1 MQATTAIELSG
12 EGTLLWRNCAPV
24 TRVWYQAPW
33 VSLIR
38 GTNKQIQW
46 RSLLSPIAHIPDNSV
61 VLIKT
66 ALLVGTQRCYVI
78 RETCTYNAT
87 RANQFLL
94 GLTPFKPRESEW
106 EKIRHWQTRF
116 QAGTGKLREEVLWAT
131 LWMITF
137 RLRWISGKWEV
148 SAPGFSFPKWFCWG
162 LFNLILEINNW
173 GEQVVI
179 ERRKGKMTLGG
190 CFWGGWVPKPFRI

>member
-1 MQATTAIELSG
+1 MQATTATELSG
-12 EGTLLWRNCAPV
+12 EGTLLWRNCTPV

-46 RSLLSPIAHIPDNSV
+46 SSLLSPTAHIPDNSV

-66 ALLVGTQRCYVI
+66 VLLVGTQRCCVI
-78 RETCTYNAT
+78 GETCSYNAT
-87 RANQFLL
+87 GANQFLL

-116 QAGTGKLREEVLWAT
+116 QAGTRKLGEEVLWAT
-131 LWMITF
+131 LWTITAG
-137 RLRWISGKWEV
+137 LRWISGKWEV
-148 SAPGFSFPKWFCWG
+148 LCSWVFISKMILLRSFQFNPRNKQLRRASGDWKEEGKDDFGRLLLRG
-162 LFNLILEINNW
+162 L
-173 GEQVVI
+173 G
-179 ERRKGKMTLGG
+179 
-190 CFWGGWVPKPFRI
+190 P